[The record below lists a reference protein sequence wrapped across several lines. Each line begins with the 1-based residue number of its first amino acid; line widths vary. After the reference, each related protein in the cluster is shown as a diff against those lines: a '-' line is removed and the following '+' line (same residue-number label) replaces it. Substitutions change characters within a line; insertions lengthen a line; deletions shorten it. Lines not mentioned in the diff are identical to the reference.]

1 MKLKQMLILLLA
13 TGVVLTSCTQEPQT
27 TENIET
33 TTQAFVTQNLSTPTT
48 AVSES
53 TLVGDYSE
61 KDLNTDYTSEYT
73 KITLADGATVITG
86 DGATS
91 SGDEITIN
99 GAGTYVLSGT
109 LSDGKLMVNA
119 GDSDDIHIIFDG
131 VDISAL
137 TGSPVEIINADK
149 VIITLEDHTVN
160 TLSDT
165 ANYDETLE
173 ANAVIYSKSDL
184 TLNGHGALTL
194 HANFK
199 HGINA
204 KDDLVII
211 SGNITIQSIEDAIRG
226 KDSVS
231 IADGTFNLTAGGDG
245 IKSNNDE
252 DVTKGW
258 ILIEN
263 GTFNITAG
271 QDGIQA
277 ETTLLIENGTFEF
290 TTGGGASENTTT
302 RTNTMGGRV
311 QFQGQTPTTATT
323 EDDTSTSYKGI
334 KAGVEVVINNG
345 MFTIDANDDAIHSNG
360 AITIQ
365 DGDFTLATGDD
376 GVHAD
381 ETLTINGGTL
391 QITESYEGLEAFY
404 ILITGGDI
412 TIKASDDGINAAG
425 DQSVTGT
432 YEFKMTGGTV
442 YVNAEGDGLDSNGNI
457 TIEGGDIIV
466 DGPTQ
471 SMNGALDYD
480 RSALISGGTL
490 IAVGSSGMVQAPS
503 ATSTQNALMVYFS
516 ATQNA
521 EQTVTLK
528 DADGNVL
535 LEHTPS
541 KAYQTVVFSTSSLKI
556 GSTYK
561 VYVNGSEITSV
572 TLADS
577 VTTVSDNGQTIT
589 GGFGNPMTNPGGNR
603 TKRP

>member
-1 MKLKQMLILLLA
+1 MKLKQILILLLA
-13 TGVVLTSCTQEPQT
+13 TGVVLTGCSQEPQT
-27 TENIET
+27 IENT
-33 TTQAFVTQNLSTPTT
+33 
-48 AVSES
+48 
-53 TLVGDYSE
+53 GDY
-61 KDLNTDYTSEYT
+61 TD
-73 KITLADGATVITG
+73 IILADGATVITG
-86 DGATS
+86 VGATNS
-91 SGDEITIN
+91 DDEITIN
-99 GAGTYVLSGT
+99 TAGTYVLSGT
-109 LSDGKLMVNA
+109 LSDGKLIVDA

-131 VDISAL
+131 VDIRAL
-137 TGSPVEIINADK
+137 SGSPVEIINADK
-149 VIITLEDHTVN
+149 VILTLEENTVN

-165 ANYDETLE
+165 TNYEETLE

-184 TLNGHGALTL
+184 TLNGNGSLTL
-194 HANFK
+194 HANYK

-204 KDDLVII
+204 KDDLVIV

-226 KDSVS
+226 KDSIS
-231 IADGTFNLTAGGDG
+231 IANGTFNLTAGGDG

-263 GTFNITAG
+263 GNFNITAG

-277 ETTLLIENGTFEF
+277 ETTLLIENGTYEF
-290 TTGGGASENTTT
+290 TTGGGASENNTT
-302 RTNTMGGRV
+302 RTNAMGGRG
-311 QFQGQTPTTATT
+311 QFQGQTTTTTTT

-381 ETLTINGGTL
+381 ETLTINGGTIE
-391 QITESYEGLEAFY
+391 ITESYEGIEAVS

-412 TIKASDDGINAAG
+412 SIKASDDGINAAG

-442 YVNAEGDGLDSNGNI
+442 YLDAEGDGLDSNGNI

-471 SMNGALDYD
+471 SMNGSLDYD

-490 IAVGSSGMVQAPS
+490 IAVGSSGMAQAPS

>member
-13 TGVVLTSCTQEPQT
+13 TGVVLTGCTQEPQT
-27 TENIET
+27 TENTET

-53 TLVGDYSE
+53 TLVGDYSD
-61 KDLNTDYTSEYT
+61 KDLNTDYTGDYT
-73 KITLADGATVITG
+73 DITLADSATVITG

-184 TLNGHGALTL
+184 TLNGNGSLTL

-204 KDDLVII
+204 KDDLVIV
-211 SGNITIQSIEDAIRG
+211 SGNITIQSLEDAIRG

-252 DVTKGW
+252 DATKGW

-302 RTNTMGGRV
+302 RTNTMGGRG
-311 QFQGQTPTTATT
+311 QFQIQTPAVAT

-334 KAGVEVVINNG
+334 KAGLEVVINNG
-345 MFTIDANDDAIHSNG
+345 VFSIDANDDAIHSNG

-391 QITESYEGLEAFY
+391 QITESYEGLEAVY

-425 DQSVTGT
+425 DQSVMGT
-432 YEFKMTGGTV
+432 YEFKMTGGTL

-480 RSALISGGTL
+480 HSAQISGGTL
-490 IAVGSSGMVQAPS
+490 IAMGSSGMAQAPS
-503 ATSTQNALMVYFS
+503 TTSSQNALMIYFS
-516 ATQNA
+516 ATHNA
-521 EQTVTLK
+521 GQTVTLK
-528 DADGNVL
+528 DASGNTL
-535 LEHTPS
+535 LEHTPE
-541 KAYQTVVFSTSSLKI
+541 KAYQTVVFSTSDLKI

-561 VYVNGSEITSV
+561 IFVNDSEISSV
-572 TLADS
+572 TL
-577 VTTVSDNGQTIT
+577 TTTITTLSDTGQTMN
-589 GGFGNPMTNPGGNR
+589 GGFGNPGGNR